1 MPQKVVCS
9 GYPRLRR
16 PPLPKVERPLCLVR
30 PGKRDSGVASLRVW
44 RRPVVQGDLQQ
55 DHLHRDHD
63 ERLDE
68 ERLVEFRTGVVE
80 YPDAHALA
88 NVERRK
94 DQIQRQ

>member
-1 MPQKVVCS
+1 M
-9 GYPRLRR
+9 
-16 PPLPKVERPLCLVR
+16 
-30 PGKRDSGVASLRVW
+30 
-44 RRPVVQGDLQQ
+44 VQGDLQQ

-68 ERLVEFRTGVVE
+68 ERLVEFRPGVVE

-94 DQIQRQ
+94 NQIQRQ